1 VTEHHPRR
9 AEHIMGTAVLFDI
22 RDLRFDDRV
31 VDEAVAHLNRIESI
45 FSTYR
50 GDSQISH
57 IRERRLSISD
67 ADPLVREVLDTCDRL
82 AVETAG
88 AFDHRSGEELDPA
101 GYVKGW
107 AIEGAARILL
117 DGGIEL
123 FLISAGGDIVARGA
137 PPGRDGWTAGI
148 RDPLNPDAV
157 LGMVDLRDSALATS
171 GRYERGDHI
180 WGASGDSEM
189 LSGVS
194 VIGPDLGIADALA
207 TAVFSAGLSDA
218 GWLNRFPDYDLIAV
232 TTDRRVLR
240 SPTAPFTAATT
251 T

>member
-1 VTEHHPRR
+1 
-9 AEHIMGTAVLFDI
+9 MGTAVLFDV
-22 RDLRFDDRV
+22 RDLGFDDRV
-31 VDEAVAHLNRIESI
+31 VDDAVAYLNRIESI

-50 GDSQISH
+50 GDSEISR
-57 IRERRLSISD
+57 IRDGRLSISD

-82 AVETAG
+82 TTETAG
-88 AFDHRSGEELDPA
+88 AFDHRSGGELDPA

-107 AIEGAARILL
+107 AIERAARILV
-117 DGGIEL
+117 DGGVES
-123 FLISAGGDIVARGA
+123 FLISAGGDVVARGT
-137 PPGRDGWTAGI
+137 PPGRGVWTAGI

-157 LGMVDLRDSALATS
+157 LGTVDLRDSAIATS

-180 WGASGDSEM
+180 WGTAGESEM

-194 VIGPDLGIADALA
+194 VLGPNLGIADALA

-218 GWLNRFPDYDLIAV
+218 VWLNRFPDYDLIAV